1 MVSLYNNHY
10 FFLTFKSYWKLVVS
24 QVNKISITEYTKY
37 SYLINILSKNVV
49 YSNLKFLI
57 VYSSFVLQNAFHS
70 SVEKCFLIWSGILV
84 FTSTFV
90 RIINLS
96 LIEWCKISF
105 WIQFYRISN
114 YLILPFSSF
123 TNDICAASSKHFIYK
138 LKVKSSFAKEKYSLF
153 PWKKIIVREYQSMN
167 FCL

>member
-1 MVSLYNNHY
+1 M
-10 FFLTFKSYWKLVVS
+10 
-24 QVNKISITEYTKY
+24 KISCLISKQNFNYRIHKIFLSNKY
-37 SYLINILSKNVV
+37 FKQLV

>member
-1 MVSLYNNHY
+1 M
-10 FFLTFKSYWKLVVS
+10 
-24 QVNKISITEYTKY
+24 
-37 SYLINILSKNVV
+37 

-167 FCL
+167 FCLYFEIKLKSGILNKIRVQVSRSFLRSNIWFDLISIMPIHFN